1 MRAPTLLISAAGRT
15 EKAEINGL
23 VTSQGFNTCC
33 ANGNQHLSKIIEDH
47 EPRLA
52 IACHTQNGARNGLN
66 TIKLIRKIRP
76 AVPIILIAKNSTE
89 SLAIKAIK
97 AGVSD
102 YLKYPFE
109 NDDLLL
115 SIRQHIPSKTPDAAI
130 GQQADDAHHNSG
142 QSMVCTSRQMVELK
156 AYLSKLAATD
166 CTVLITGETGTGKE
180 LAAERIH
187 RQSCRH
193 PAPFVC
199 VNCAALPENLVESE
213 LFGYEKGAFT
223 GAVESKIGKFGQADG
238 GTLFLDEIGDMSP
251 FAQAKLLR
259 TIEGKQVCPIGG
271 QKPQSLDM
279 RIIAATNQD
288 LKALIA
294 ENKFRQ
300 DLYYRLN
307 VALVH
312 LPPLR
317 QRREDI
323 PALVDHAI
331 LKLNRSFNRNVK
343 HVTGRAMET
352 LSQYPW
358 PGNVRELLNALE
370 SSYVNLTGDQIDQ
383 ADLPRHLTHPLD
395 PHEEHCLGERTRIVS
410 ALMETT
416 WNKSAAAQKLNWSR
430 MTLYRKMR
438 RYNIVENR
446 NSAK

>member
-1 MRAPTLLISAAGRT
+1 MRAPTLLISAAGRA

-23 VTSQGFNTCC
+23 VTAQGFNTCC
-33 ANGNQHLSKIIEDH
+33 VNGDQHLGKIIEDH

-52 IACHTQNGARNGLN
+52 IAYHTQNGSRNGLN
-66 TIKLIRKIRP
+66 AIKLIRKIRP
-76 AVPIILIAKNSTE
+76 AVPVIFIAKNSTE

-102 YLKYPFE
+102 YFKYPFE

-115 SIRQHIPSKTPDAAI
+115 SIRQHIAPETPDAAL
-130 GQQADDAHHNSG
+130 GQQTDTHHNSG
-142 QSMVCTSRQMVELK
+142 QSMVCASKQMVELK
-156 AYLSKLAATD
+156 AYLSKLAAAD
-166 CTVLITGETGTGKE
+166 STVLITGETGTGKE
-180 LAAERIH
+180 LAADRIH
-187 RQSCRH
+187 RQSRRH
-193 PAPFVC
+193 PGPFVC

-213 LFGYEKGAFT
+213 LFGHEKGAFT
-223 GAVESKIGKFGQADG
+223 GAVVSKIGKFGQADG
-238 GTLFLDEIGDMSP
+238 GTLFLDEIGDMSL

-259 TIEGKQVCPIGG
+259 TIESKQVYPIGG
-271 QKPQSLDM
+271 QAPQSLDV

-288 LKALIA
+288 LETLIA

-323 PALVDHAI
+323 PALVDNAI
-331 LKLNRSFNRNVK
+331 QRLNRSLNRSVK
-343 HVTGRAMET
+343 RVTGRAMET
-352 LSQYPW
+352 LRQYPW

-383 ADLPRHLTHPLD
+383 ADLPRHLTHPLN
-395 PHEEHCLGERTRIVS
+395 PHEEHRLEERTRVVS

-438 RYNIVENR
+438 MYNIVENR
-446 NSAK
+446 NSPT